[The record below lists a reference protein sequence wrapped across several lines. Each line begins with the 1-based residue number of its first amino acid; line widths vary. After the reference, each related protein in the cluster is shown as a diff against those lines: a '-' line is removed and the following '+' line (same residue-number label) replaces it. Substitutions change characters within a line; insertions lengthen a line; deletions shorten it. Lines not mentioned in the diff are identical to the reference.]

1 MSRESFRIDYLKE
14 PNVEFNGGKDTSP
27 KRGLL
32 RFGPRLKGGQHQTI
46 SIGVIGDRNSIS
58 KLRSLFS
65 EMELAIV
72 PKGADAEDE
81 SDLTPSHI
89 PFPGTGE
96 ESDLNVSINAHPNW
110 QQVISETDLRAISN
124 QSTIDEK
131 IQEFLDKVDDEIDLL
146 TMLDPQP
153 DIVIVC
159 IPRTV
164 MDECTPDD
172 EDYANVQ
179 SDEEN
184 HDLHNQVK
192 IIGMK
197 HNLPTQLVKPETLE
211 PSNDQEKAS
220 RAWNLTVGMLY
231 KAQRG
236 HPWKTKDMDPETC
249 YAGIVFYKQQDTE
262 KNVVRAALAHVF
274 MQGDHNIIQSQ
285 PMRNLEEDENGK
297 PHLSF
302 EEANSIAEQII
313 EFYKLSHDGVTPN
326 RLVLHKSSE
335 YWENERNGFEAAAE
349 NGGVVKKD
357 FVRVRPRTDV
367 RLFPPDNFPPLR
379 GTLFSIPA
387 DDTHYLYTTGYV
399 PEMVT
404 WRGSGIPEPIEI
416 KPDEVCRTPSIE
428 LCEEI
433 MFLTKLDWNTS
444 EFSVKEPVTT
454 RVARK
459 VGSVLSEI
467 DLEDDADDIGVQY
480 FWYM

>member
-1 MSRESFRIDYLKE
+1 MARESFQIDYLEE
-14 PNVEFNGGKDTSP
+14 PEVEFNGGKDTSP

-46 SIGVIGDRNSIS
+46 SVGVIGDRDSIS
-58 KLRSLFS
+58 KLRSLFG

-96 ESDLNVSINAHPNW
+96 ESDLDVSINAHPNW
-110 QQVISETDLRAISN
+110 QRVISKTDLRAISN
-124 QSTIDEK
+124 QSTVDEK
-131 IQEFLDKVDDEIDLL
+131 IHEFLDMVRDEIEFLK
-146 TMLDPQP
+146 MLDPQP
-153 DIVIVC
+153 AIVIVC
-159 IPRTV
+159 IPQTV
-164 MDECTPDD
+164 MDECTPAD
-172 EDYANVQ
+172 EDYADVK
-179 SDEEN
+179 SSEDN
-184 HDLHNQVK
+184 HDLHNQIK
-192 IIGMK
+192 IIGMN
-197 HNLPTQLVKPETLE
+197 HDLPTQLVKPETLE
-211 PSNDQEKAS
+211 PSNDQQKAS

-236 HPWKTKDMDPETC
+236 HPWKSKDLDPGTC
-249 YAGIVFYKQQDTE
+249 YAGIVFYKQRDTE

-274 MQGDHNIIQSQ
+274 MRGDHNIIQSQ
-285 PMRNLEEDENGK
+285 PMRNLKEDENGQ

-313 EFYKLSHDGVTPN
+313 EFYKRNHDGAPPN

-335 YWENERNGFEAAAE
+335 FWEEERNGFKTAAE
-349 NGGVVKKD
+349 NLGVGVKD
-357 FVRVRPRTDV
+357 FIRIRPRSDL
-367 RLFPPDNFPPLR
+367 RLLPPDHFPALR
-379 GTLFSIPA
+379 GTLLSIPA

-416 KPDEVCRTPSIE
+416 KPDRVCKTPSLD

-454 RVARK
+454 GVARK
-459 VGSVLSEI
+459 VGDVLAEV
-467 DLEDDADDIGVQY
+467 DLETDADDVKVQY